1 MQTTPN
7 NSRALAIISYITF
20 IGWIIAFMLNN
31 KQKHALVTYHQ
42 KQSLGIQG
50 IYFAIAVLVKIA
62 GLFSLQVLFLG
73 VFILIIIG
81 IKTPLYAI
89 SLNSDIETLASQITF
104 SIQS

>member
-50 IYFAIAVLVKIA
+50 IY
-62 GLFSLQVLFLG
+62 
-73 VFILIIIG
+73 
-81 IKTPLYAI
+81 
-89 SLNSDIETLASQITF
+89 
-104 SIQS
+104 

>member
-7 NSRALAIISYITF
+7 NSRALAIISYMTF

-50 IYFAIAVLVKIA
+50 IYFAIAVLIKLA
-62 GLFSLQVLFLG
+62 GLLSLQVLFLE

-81 IKTPLYAI
+81 IQMPRNKQTIVFAVL
-89 SLNSDIETLASQITF
+89 
-104 SIQS
+104 